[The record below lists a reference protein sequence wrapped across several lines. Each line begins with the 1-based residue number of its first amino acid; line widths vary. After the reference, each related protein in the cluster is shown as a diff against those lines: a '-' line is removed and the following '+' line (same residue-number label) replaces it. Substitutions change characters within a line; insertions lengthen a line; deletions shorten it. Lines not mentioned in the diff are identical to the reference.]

1 MRTSAISR
9 LIFSRQ
15 KLFGLLE
22 LDTAGTVLYSRIVTD
37 GGSDS
42 APPDVTG
49 HNFYSEVA
57 PFLNVQEFHQ
67 RLDTFDRGGE
77 HANSFV
83 FNCDYEDGA
92 VPVRV
97 ILARIRERTNGDH
110 TQSLLVHIKKSG

>member
-1 MRTSAISR
+1 MSR
-9 LIFSRQ
+9 FILSRQ

-22 LDTAGTVLYSRIVTD
+22 LDAAGTVLYSRIETEGGPD
-37 GGSDS
+37 GSPSD
-42 APPDVTG
+42 VRG
-49 HNFYSEVA
+49 HNFYSEVV
-57 PFLNVQEFHQ
+57 PFLNVEEFHQ

-97 ILARIRERTNGDH
+97 LLARIRERTNGDH
-110 TQSLLVHIKKSG
+110 TQSLLVHIKKAD

>member
-1 MRTSAISR
+1 MSR
-9 LIFSRQ
+9 SILSRQ

-22 LDTAGTVLYSRIVTD
+22 LDEAGTVLYSRVGAEGDPD
-37 GGSDS
+37 GSPSD
-42 APPDVTG
+42 VRG

-57 PFLNVQEFHQ
+57 SFLNVEEFHQ

-77 HANSFV
+77 HASSFI

-97 ILARIRERTNGDH
+97 LLARIRQRTNADH
-110 TQSLLVHIKKSG
+110 PRSLLVHIKKAD